1 MIIKRTTT
9 EYLDLDKFS
18 WQEDFMCWLNDH
30 NLTVSEDLT
39 EDIFAEFVLDNYLD
53 FFAFDEEEIE
63 LYDTAFEDIEEDFL
77 NYFDN
82 D

>member
-1 MIIKRTTT
+1 MIIKRTIT
-9 EYLDLDKFS
+9 EYLDLDKFR
-18 WQEDFMCWLNDH
+18 WQEDFMCWLNYS

-39 EDIFAEFVLDNYLD
+39 EDIFAEFVLDNYSN
-53 FFAFDEEEIE
+53 FFESDEEEIE
-63 LYDTAFEDIEEDFL
+63 LYDSTFEDIEEDFL